1 MARRLQEYT
10 ISNGARAMSY
20 TITRRTLLAVA
31 TTAMLAAALV
41 PFTASHAD
49 SLARVDVYD
58 RTAGR
63 ALPVY
68 LQHGRRYVAGQPGN
82 EYAVRIRNCSNR
94 RLLAV
99 VSVDGVNAVTGESA
113 SPDQSGY
120 VIEPG
125 GYVNIQGWRKDLS
138 RTAAF
143 YFSDP
148 ADSYA
153 ARTGRPNDLGV
164 IGVALFQE
172 RRVKRQAWLSR
183 EDRSQAS
190 GAPERDEAESAAE
203 AKASRAAGNTAAA
216 PEMQQPS
223 LGTGHGRGEYSPVEQ
238 VEFVRASSR
247 PDEMIA
253 IRYERRETL
262 VAMGVIPEPRYSFQN
277 RHPDPFPGV
286 TGFVP
291 DP

>member
-1 MARRLQEYT
+1 MSLS
-10 ISNGARAMSY
+10 IS
-20 TITRRTLLAVA
+20 RRTLLAVA
-31 TTAMLAAALV
+31 TATALAIAIA
-41 PFTASHAD
+41 PFTASRAD

-58 RTAGR
+58 RSVGE

-68 LQHGRRYVAGQPGN
+68 RHHGRKYVVGQPGN

-99 VSVDGVNAVTGESA
+99 VSIDGVNAVTGESA

-120 VIEPG
+120 VLEPG
-125 GYVNIQGWRKDLS
+125 GYVNIQGWRKDLD

-153 ARTGRPNDLGV
+153 ARTGRPDDLGV
-164 IGVALFQE
+164 IGVALFREVE
-172 RRVKRQAWLSR
+172 RTAWLSKEDSPESQDSR
-183 EDRSQAS
+183 ER
-190 GAPERDEAESAAE
+190 AAADTAGE
-203 AKASRAAGNTAAA
+203 AKASRAEGAAA
-216 PEMQQPS
+216 SAPAMERPS

-238 VEFVRASSR
+238 VAFERASSK
-247 PDEMIA
+247 PDETIA

-262 VAMGVIPEPRYSFQN
+262 VAMGVLPEPRYSFQ
-277 RHPDPFPGV
+277 RRDPDPFPGSV
-286 TGFVP
+286 GFVP